1 MANDRDRLEILK
13 KIQQVEGSINRARE
27 STVLT
32 QLKINKYVDDQ
43 KKKIVELGK
52 ELKKVNQTSL
62 ESYGG
67 AEQSIGSIS
76 GIYKNLQDSQRKG
89 LKLQQDTF
97 AAGSEQEKS
106 ALKISG
112 INRQISELS
121 ADETVQ
127 RAALVSLRDEE
138 MKSVS
143 KGLHGN
149 TKVLQNLKEQNKIAI
164 DNSNLTE
171 DEIASMKKI
180 EAAQDALKSS
190 MQAITETAET
200 FVTNLKSANGITG
213 LLLIGGGKFLGKLSE
228 VNKELGQVGESLSG
242 AAGSATVLSFAFDD
256 SAQTLKSLSAEMGGL
271 EDATFGAQLQTNLMA
286 NNLGISGAEAATL
299 SGSLARLNGGS
310 LETAGNLAA
319 GSREFARMNNIPVS
333 QLMGDVA
340 GSTEEFALFGKDG
353 GKNILQ
359 AAGYAAKLGSNMSTI
374 SGIADG
380 LLDFESSIT
389 KELELGAM
397 LGKNIN
403 LDKARQLAM
412 EGDLEGMMKETLSSL
427 GGIDAFNK
435 MDYFQ
440 KKATAD
446 LLGVSVAE
454 LGKMAINQ
462 EKAQNVSKLMNG
474 DFSNIGESLKAIVAD
489 VGPKMMSW
497 AGGFLTMSSQAGQTW
512 TAFGGGIS
520 KTLGKLKGFLGLGK
534 KAAGAAT
541 SIAGSATESVAGNV
555 GTGGGVSGALKGSA
569 NPAGR
574 GGIMSSMSKVN
585 MGSVLKGAAAMV
597 LIAGSL
603 FILGKALQEFKTVGG
618 PEIGMAV
625 AGIVLLG
632 LTMMGLGALFTGP
645 QAILILNAAAGM
657 FLIGAAVAA
666 LGFGINQLASG
677 FKTFGEIAPILGGL
691 VSMVGGLFMLSSAFT
706 LLAGSL
712 ALLGLAGITALPAL
726 LGLGIA
732 GAGLGMLFGAFGGDD
747 SSSSEVSSVEDE
759 SLMFISEQI
768 TTGLKGVVA
777 AIENKSF
784 DVYMDGAKLTS
795 VLQSRVSKVG
805 SNTYSI
811 K

>member
-1 MANDRDRLEILK
+1 MAQSRADLLKEIKSLQSEINKIEAAGSVITQEQIKQKKDLK
-13 KIQQVEGSINRARE
+13 KA
-27 STVLT
+27 
-32 QLKINKYVDDQ
+32 
-43 KKKIVELGK
+43 IVSNAK
-52 ELKKVNQTSL
+52 ELKKVNDTRQQYFADE
-62 ESYGG
+62 ES
-67 AEQSIGSIS
+67 SIKSIS
-76 GIYKNLQDSQRKG
+76 GIYSDFKAKQTSNLNLIASGQDKNVK
-89 LKLQQDTF
+89 
-97 AAGSEQEKS
+97 KS
-106 ALKISG
+106 LEILSL
-112 INRQISELS
+112 NRDIANLS
-121 ADETVQ
+121 SD
-127 RAALVSLRDEE
+127 DEE
-138 MKSVS
+138 QRLLKVGKRDDIMDSLDKRSKSLIAS
-143 KGLHGN
+143 
-149 TKVLQNLKEQNKIAI
+149 LKQENAIAESL
-164 DNSNLTE
+164 SNLSE
-171 DEIASMKKI
+171 EEEASLQRQKT
-180 EAAQDALKSS
+180 AQEALKSS

-213 LLLIGGGKFLGKLSE
+213 LLLIGGGKFFGKLSE
-228 VNKELGQVGESLSG
+228 VNKELGQVGEGLSG
-242 AAGSATVLSFAFDD
+242 AAGSATVLSFAFSD
-256 SAQTLKSLSAEMGGL
+256 SANTLKALSTEMGGL

-333 QLMGDVA
+333 QLMSDVA

-359 AAGYAAKLGSNMSTI
+359 AAGYAAKLGTNMSTL

-462 EKAQNVSKLMNG
+462 EKAQKVSKLMNG
-474 DFSNIGESLKAIVAD
+474 DFSNMGESLKAIVAQY
-489 VGPKMMSW
+489 GPKMMSW
-497 AGGFLTMSSQAGQTW
+497 AGGFLTMSAQAGQTW

-569 NPAGR
+569 NPAGK
-574 GGIMSSMSKVN
+574 GGIMSSMSKIN
-585 MGSVLKGAAAMV
+585 MNAVLKGAAAMV
-597 LIAGSL
+597 IVAGAVFVFGKAVQEFMKVSWEAVGMAVVSMLALVGAVSLLGAIMMSGVGAVAILAGAAAMLVIASSVL
-603 FILGKALQEFKTVGG
+603 VLGLALQEIGTGFEMLSSGIGTLMPQLLSISTVIGG
-618 PEIGMAV
+618 LVLLIPAIGLLSLSLMGLSASLVALGV
-625 AGIVLLG
+625 AGI
-632 LTMMGLGALFTGP
+632 
-645 QAILILNAAAGM
+645 
-657 FLIGAAVAA
+657 
-666 LGFGINQLASG
+666 LASPG
-677 FKTFGEIAPILGGL
+677 
-691 VSMVGGLFMLSSAFT
+691 
-706 LLAGSL
+706 LLALSVVGSVTS
-712 ALLGLAGITALPAL
+712 GLNSIMG
-726 LGLGIA
+726 
-732 GAGLGMLFGAFGGDD
+732 GGDD
-747 SSSSEVSSVEDE
+747 KGSNNEIPAWVEE
-759 SLMFISEQI
+759 LK
-768 TTGLKGVVA
+768 TTFRETK
-777 AIENKSF
+777 
-784 DVYMDGAKLTS
+784 DVYMDGAKVTS
-795 VLQSRVSKVG
+795 VIKSKVSKVG
-805 SNTYSI
+805 SNTYAI
-811 K
+811 